1 MAARIAPRHSEIA
14 RRARAARGNW
24 VLAAVYPAADGGQ
37 SAARR
42 IPRAERMPAYH
53 PPGTY
58 EAYDARHDDGTA
70 VWVRYTAGL
79 PKPAPRPPAVTY
91 RVCDRGTSRSYEGVR
106 IVAVT
111 VSPDCPRCGG
121 PRGSAVPYRFPEDGE
136 WYVAD
141 KWKNG
146 CGHTDMYAA
155 VLAEGR
161 ELARFV
167 ADATLALDDE
177 ASDEN
182 EEFGAAV
189 ALLRA
194 LEKKQR
200 FLTAR
205 RSALLLAV
213 AGHDEAARRVEEE
226 RTSTSGRMSAR
237 DAAQFLVGLAAA
249 RASCT
254 DCDGGRINYQARDS
268 EFVSLRCGRCR
279 RDVVP
284 RA

>member
-1 MAARIAPRHSEIA
+1 MPAPITPKHREVA
-14 RRARAARGNW
+14 QRAREARGGW
-24 VLAAVYPAADGGQ
+24 VLAAVYPSADSGQ

-79 PKPAPRPPAVTY
+79 PKPAPRPPAATY

-121 PRGSAVPYRFPEDGE
+121 PRGSAVPYRFHEDGE
-136 WYVAD
+136 WYVVD

-146 CGHTDMYAA
+146 CGHTDMYDG
-155 VLAEGR
+155 VLTEAR
-161 ELARFV
+161 ELAQIAAEAAF
-167 ADATLALDDE
+167 TLGEE
-177 ASDEN
+177 AAEAG
-182 EEFGAAV
+182 EFSQAV
-189 ALLRA
+189 TLLRA
-194 LEKKQR
+194 LERKQR

-213 AGHDEAARRVEEE
+213 AGHNEAARRVEEE

-237 DAAQFLVGLAAA
+237 DADQFLVGLAAA

-254 DCDGGRINYQARDS
+254 DCDDGLINYRARDG
-268 EFVSLRCGRCR
+268 EFVSLRCRRCR

-284 RA
+284 HA